1 MKSEH
6 CLIQAFCNRM
16 FIILSLMALGMG
28 VGCMLRRRGRSV
40 DTSRTASA
48 TIAVMIFIFGAGVGA
63 NRMILDNLGSIGIP
77 AVVIAVSGIVGSLV
91 AACGYDRLF
100 GKNGGGK

>member
-40 DTSRTASA
+40 DTCCGDCR
-48 TIAVMIFIFGAGVGA
+48 VGD
-63 NRMILDNLGSIGIP
+63 RGE
-77 AVVIAVSGIVGSLV
+77 SGRSL
-91 AACGYDRLF
+91 RL
-100 GKNGGGK
+100 

>member
-1 MKSEH
+1 VVS
-6 CLIQAFCNRM
+6 R
-16 FIILSLMALGMG
+16 ALDSA
-28 VGCMLRRRGRSV
+28 VGYP
-40 DTSRTASA
+40 SA

-100 GKNGGGK
+100 GKKGGGK